1 MATGTET
8 AKGVTKSYLNEEF
21 FTEVAKKLGLQLES
35 WSEGRGNE
43 GGYHMTEDSL
53 DAKGRD
59 DRLSGVFK
67 YTITGKDNEGN
78 QRSFPLAVRS
88 KLNNHDNS
96 SGYISFF
103 EPFGKD
109 IHKMAE
115 QFLRP
120 TLNFVRASELEVLA
134 ARRAMKDPHLARF
147 LPNVYHT
154 VLDTKRECFI
164 VVTDFIAKEQTLVGG
179 DLEINTWSE
188 EQCFRVIQ
196 VC

>member
-1 MATGTET
+1 MATGTVI

-21 FTEVAKKLGLQLES
+21 FTEVAKNIGLQLES

-53 DAKGRD
+53 DAQGRD

-67 YTITGKDNEGN
+67 YTITGKDKAGN
-78 QRSFPLAVRS
+78 QRSFPLAVRC

-96 SGYISFF
+96 SGFIAFF
-103 EPFGKD
+103 EPFGKN
-109 IHKMAE
+109 IHEMAKK
-115 QFLRP
+115 FWRD
-120 TLNFVRASELEVLA
+120 TLNFRRASELEVLA

-154 VLDTKRECFI
+154 VLEREREHFI
-164 VVTDFIAKEQTLVGG
+164 VVTDFIATEQTLVGG
-179 DLEINTWSE
+179 NLEINTWSE
-188 EQCFRVIQ
+188 EQCFRVIK
-196 VC
+196 VS